1 MLTPAAQSPANA
13 ELDEILETKDG
24 KEYLEIC
31 ELAGETT
38 KSKIYAD
45 DREAASWIV
54 KFNAWVAS
62 NKPKITMPKSS
73 EDIKIPSNI
82 VRIND
87 RGIDYMYMTYQD
99 GSIEGYDVKI
109 KYATETHPTTGE
121 VVTTSIPA
129 SKIIVYNTE
138 FSEQIAKSWIE
149 KAKRLVPLD
158 LTWKMYLKV
167 GDRAYIIS
175 EKFFFKPYK
184 ELMYM
189 VSNKKSLV

>member
-45 DREAASWIV
+45 DREATSWIV

-129 SKIIVYNTE
+129 SKIILYNIE
-138 FSEQIAKSWIE
+138 FSEQIAQSWIE

-167 GDRAYIIS
+167 GDRAYILS

-184 ELMYM
+184 ELMQM
-189 VSNKKSLV
+189 ISNKKSLV